1 MDFAFHMCH
10 VLSSVPF
17 QKIFPLCTGVMWG
30 CRATHVRK
38 FQSASLSCIHTIMPN
53 IGMNVCRP
61 SRKPTQHFS
70 GSKLDK
76 LNFGG
81 ASNKPSLKHPGTTPL
96 GRYHGMR
103 GRGWRVPGSI
113 VCHRTKSYHV
123 YGIGFTEDI
132 WPNQGQRERERCF
145 GHIAPN
151 KRKETEKP

>member
-1 MDFAFHMCH
+1 
-10 VLSSVPF
+10 
-17 QKIFPLCTGVMWG
+17 
-30 CRATHVRK
+30 
-38 FQSASLSCIHTIMPN
+38 
-53 IGMNVCRP
+53 MNVCRP

-103 GRGWRVPGSI
+103 GKVWRVPGSI

-132 WPNQGQRERERCF
+132 WPNQGQREREVFWTHCAKQTQRNRKTMKNLQIVLTCPN
-145 GHIAPN
+145 HDCSSDTSTMSVSLTCIPSLSKRLQLVQAP
-151 KRKETEKP
+151 